1 MRYSR
6 LPLNCQTTLRAGEPR
21 HAVALCALGALLTF
35 FAIAAPASG
44 FSAPIQP
51 EGVGL
56 SSGRSVIAAGGGY
69 SSGGAFSVN
78 GTIGQADADPLQP
91 STGGT
96 YTIAGGF
103 WFTSAPSPDG
113 LFIDGFESQ

>member
-1 MRYSR
+1 MRNSR
-6 LPLNCQTTLRAGEPR
+6 LSVIRQTTLRAGEPR
-21 HAVALCALGALLTF
+21 HAVAWCGLGALLAF
-35 FAIAAPASG
+35 FAIAVPASG
-44 FSAPIQP
+44 FGAPIQP
-51 EGVGL
+51 EGTSL

-113 LFIDGFESQ
+113 LFIDGFESR